1 MWVEITLA
9 KLALIIQACGGYV
22 QSQLKFNSFLK
33 QILLFFMNLIIFN
46 KSTRMITKFL
56 IKIVWANALN
66 SFSATHSSLRY
77 QLPLNYTEFWLILF

>member
-33 QILLFFMNLIIFN
+33 QILLFFMNLKIFD
-46 KSTRMITKFL
+46 
-56 IKIVWANALN
+56 
-66 SFSATHSSLRY
+66 
-77 QLPLNYTEFWLILF
+77 E